1 MNKYDYAPLNTTLAV
16 YETELLDESDFA
28 SLLSAP
34 TLEDALNILD
44 KTVYEIPADVADTKN
59 FEGFLG
65 RRLRIIFESLEASI
79 LDSRL
84 IGIFSWRYTYHN
96 LKVLTKASAIK
107 ENLDHLLAPMG
118 MPIDQLR
125 AFLNTGDGQR
135 LPQTLVE
142 STREIQEILAHDGDL
157 GHIDVIYDR
166 AYLAHIRENSN
177 ELDDPQVTETT
188 NMIIDF
194 ENLSTLLRAMKQNKS
209 QGFIRGILSD
219 EGAVRIDELVEHA
232 SNNNMDGIV
241 DAFLS
246 TTYGGYLERVLLE
259 EDLSFTDPADVGAA
273 IYKAKAIFYRHY
285 SLEPFGP
292 MPVIAYLHFLF
303 NEINNIRLILIGK
316 DNGVPNK
323 TITERMRPIYGI

>member
-16 YETELLDESDFA
+16 YETELLDEADFA

-44 KTVYEIPADVADTKN
+44 KTVYEIPVDVADTKD
-59 FEGFLG
+59 FEGFLN

-96 LKVLTKASAIK
+96 LKVLMKATALK

-118 MPIDQLR
+118 MPIDQLK
-125 AFLNTGDGQR
+125 AFLNTGEGQR
-135 LPQTLVE
+135 LPRTLVE
-142 STREIQEILAHDGDL
+142 STRKIQEILAQDGDL
-157 GHIDVIYDR
+157 GNIDIVYDR
-166 AYLAHIRENSN
+166 AYLAHIREISE

-188 NMIIDF
+188 DMVIDF
-194 ENLSTLLRAMKQNKS
+194 ENLSTLLRAVRQNKS
-209 QGFIRGILSD
+209 QGFIRGVLSD
-219 EGAVRIDELVEHA
+219 EGAVSVDELVEHA
-232 SNNNMDGIV
+232 SNQNIDGIV

-246 TTYGGYLERVLLE
+246 TTYGSYLERVLLE
-259 EDLSFTDPADVGAA
+259 EDLDFTDPAHVGAA
-273 IYKAKAIFYRHY
+273 IYKAKAIFYRNY

-316 DNGVPNK
+316 DNGVPNEI
-323 TITERMRPIYGI
+323 ITERMRPIYGI